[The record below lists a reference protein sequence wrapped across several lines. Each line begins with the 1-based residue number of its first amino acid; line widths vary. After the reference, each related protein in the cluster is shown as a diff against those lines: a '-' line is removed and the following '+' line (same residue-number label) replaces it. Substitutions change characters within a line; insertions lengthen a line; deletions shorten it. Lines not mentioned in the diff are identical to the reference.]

1 MEGTDVAAV
10 LLAGG
15 ASSRFDHELGKVY
28 VPLAGRALL
37 AHGLEALERSPVVDH
52 VVLVIREGDRPACDE
67 VVAAVGATK
76 LRAVVVGGGTRH
88 ESETAGLDAL
98 DELPE
103 VGWVMLHDA
112 ARPFITLDLL
122 DRLVT
127 TARERGVGVVPGTR
141 FDDAVVDGRGRLVD
155 TSKLITVQTPQVFPR
170 QDVVVAYRLAAEEGF
185 HGVDTA
191 ETVARYRDTPIEF
204 VDGDPLNFK
213 ITTIEDLFAAEQLV
227 GAWDAGRWT
236 HPVAPDEDA
245 SGDPGDD
252 ADAPARPPA

>member
-1 MEGTDVAAV
+1 MEGPDVAAV

-37 AHGLEALERSPVVDH
+37 AHGLEALELSPVVDH
-52 VVLVIREGDRPACDE
+52 VVLVIRGGDRPACDA
-67 VVAAVGATK
+67 VVAAVGPTK
-76 LRAVVVGGGTRH
+76 LRAVVVGGSTRH

-98 DELPE
+98 EDLPE

-122 DRLVT
+122 DRLVG
-127 TARERGVGVVPGTR
+127 TARKRGVGVVPGTR

-170 QDVVVAYRLAAEEGF
+170 LDVVTAYRLAAAEGF

-236 HPVAPDEDA
+236 HPVRPDEAPDGTSEATPDGTA
-245 SGDPGDD
+245 EQTD
-252 ADAPARPPA
+252 